1 MIDFWISTMTVSINV
16 AWDLS
21 SGPNDR
27 MFMFWYVRGEEHYN
41 QIWRLEGVETDGWN
55 LWDVYHYEIVAVHWA
70 SDGNAKTE
78 ITMRYLHSYWWQGV
92 YESPSQD

>member
-1 MIDFWISTMTVSINV
+1 MPLPPIPYLKSTLNDIIIWHT
-16 AWDLS
+16 S
-21 SGPNDR
+21 SLGDYHCR
-27 MFMFWYVRGEEHYN
+27 
-41 QIWRLEGVETDGWN
+41 QIWRLEGGETDGWN

-92 YESPSQD
+92 YEPPSQD